1 MFEMARCLPLVLPAL
16 ASHSRDIEPCRG
28 VCCVWVGGSTLKC
41 CCADC
46 MCVQGVNNFEWHSFN
61 SCSSAIQVD
70 MPRNTQPWVLANT
83 GTVTL
88 LHATVPG
95 GSQRIMSAPHLHLR
109 QVAVFRLLVQSGAQ
123 HLPTPDSIC
132 VVLPLPGEESCTGPP
147 VRLGFLSAFP
157 DAGPTTNNKAN
168 AYTLAR
174 CLGRL

>member
-1 MFEMARCLPLVLPAL
+1 
-16 ASHSRDIEPCRG
+16 
-28 VCCVWVGGSTLKC
+28 
-41 CCADC
+41 
-46 MCVQGVNNFEWHSFN
+46 
-61 SCSSAIQVD
+61 

-95 GSQRIMSAPHLHLR
+95 GSQRIMSAPQLHLR

-123 HLPTPDSIC
+123 HLPAPDSIC

-157 DAGPTTNNKAN
+157 DAGPTKQMHIHWHDV
-168 AYTLAR
+168 LAGYALAAPSK
-174 CLGRL
+174 LGCCASRPCV